1 MPDSINLLLF
11 IIFIIISISI
21 GYRFDKRLGNIL
33 LTLALTIIGIGFLYS
48 LSFFFSTQDFKVNNL
63 KEYEYMNN
71 INWVFSILNIVGIF
85 CLFYAN
91 NLFYEKLKLKKKY
104 TTTKIYLSVIVGIY
118 LILVY

>member
-63 KEYEYMNN
+63 KEYEYMNRN
-71 INWVFSILNIVGIF
+71 F
-85 CLFYAN
+85 
-91 NLFYEKLKLKKKY
+91 K
-104 TTTKIYLSVIVGIY
+104 
-118 LILVY
+118 